1 MKRIVKRIAA
11 FAVGFAIPAA
21 ATAANALDV
30 AGKIIGNG

>member
-1 MKRIVKRIAA
+1 MKQMIKMVAA

-21 ATAANALDV
+21 AL

>member
-1 MKRIVKRIAA
+1 MKRVVKMIAA

-21 ATAANALDV
+21 ANAVNALEF

>member
-1 MKRIVKRIAA
+1 MKRMLQMAVA

-21 ATAANALDV
+21 SL